1 MGKKRLYE
9 LAKELKT
16 TNQEMLWVVNKLGI
30 EAKNH
35 MSTLAPDDE
44 KKVRAFIAEAF
55 KRLEQ
60 KENER
65 KRAVKE
71 RKDAEKREAA
81 RREAEEKKKSEDA
94 TKRKPAARPATDR
107 RPQPRQD
114 RSRDSRPP
122 RKADIPDEKPAFEI
136 KPSKKLKQAPPKKKI
151 YNSDEERRQKKIKKE
166 KIDRNLSLSERR
178 SYQKTRKKKSK
189 GPKQPPALIT
199 EVTIGEE
206 ITIKDLAMK
215 IRKTAG
221 EVISK
226 LMKLGVMATINES
239 IDFDTAVLVLDEFKI
254 KAEFKTNKR
263 VTEIEITEVDDA
275 KDLKRRPPIITV
287 MGHVD
292 HGKTSLLDA
301 IRATKVT
308 EGEAGGITQH
318 IGAYQVEKNGEKMTF
333 IDTPGHAAFTSMR
346 ARGAQITDIAI
357 LVVAADD
364 GVMPQTIEAIAHSK
378 AAGVPIIVAVN
389 KMDKE
394 GANPDRVMQQLTEYE
409 LVPEDWGGD
418 TIFCKV
424 SAVTKE
430 GLDNLLEMILLVSEI
445 LELKA
450 NPERHADGFVIEAEL
465 DKGRGPVATLL
476 VKQGTLNVGDV
487 VVTGQCVG
495 KVRAMND
502 ESGESITTAPPAT
515 PVEVLGL
522 SSVPKAGDIFQSVDN
537 EKYARDIVEQRCIV
551 EKEETVSKSRKVTL
565 EDLFKNFEE
574 GQKKELSLII
584 KGDVQG
590 SVEALSQSLLN
601 LNTDEVKVG
610 IIHSGVGAITETDV
624 ILASASNAIII
635 GFNVRPDSNA
645 KKVAAQEE
653 VDIKLY
659 RIIYEAIDDV
669 RAAMSGLLEPEI
681 REVELGVAEVR
692 NTFKVPKAGTI
703 AGCYVTSGKI
713 TNSAN
718 VRIVRGGVIV
728 FDGKLSSL
736 KRFKDDAK
744 EVASGFECGIGF
756 EKFNDMKEGDI
767 IEAYTFEKI
776 AREL

>member
-1 MGKKRLYE
+1 MGS
-9 LAKELKT
+9 
-16 TNQEMLWVVNKLGI
+16 V
-30 EAKNH
+30 
-35 MSTLAPDDE
+35 TLEEE
-44 KKVRAFIAEAF
+44 KKIRAFIAEAF
-55 KRLEQ
+55 KKLEE
-60 KENER
+60 KERER
-65 KRAVKE
+65 KKRVKE
-71 RKDAEKREAA
+71 RQEAERREAA
-81 RREAEEKKKSEDA
+81 KREAEEKKKTQEAVRKKPERSE
-94 TKRKPAARPATDR
+94 RKERPVEERKDQPRSARPA
-107 RPQPRQD
+107 
-114 RSRDSRPP
+114 
-122 RKADIPDEKPAFEI
+122 RKKESEPMADMDIPV
-136 KPSKKLKQAPPKKKI
+136 KKKGK
-151 YNSDEERRQKKIKKE
+151 QPPVKKKTYDTDQEKSLKKT
-166 KIDRNLSLSERR
+166 KKQIVDRNLSLSERR
-178 SYQKTRKKKSK
+178 SYQKTKKKKTKSV
-189 GPKQPPALIT
+189 KQPPALVT
-199 EVTIGEE
+199 EVTIGED
-206 ITIKDLAMK
+206 IMVKDLAMK
-215 IRKTAG
+215 ISRTAS
-221 EVISK
+221 EVIAK
-226 LMKLGVMATINES
+226 LMKLGVMATINEV
-239 IDFDTAVLVLDEFKI
+239 IDYDTAALVLDDMGI
-254 KAEFKTNKR
+254 KAEFKSNKR
-263 VTEIEITEVDDA
+263 VTEIE
-275 KDLKRRPPIITV
+275 LKEEADEKKLKKRPPIVTV

-301 IRATKVT
+301 IRATRVT

-346 ARGAQITDIAI
+346 ARGAQVTDIAI

-389 KMDKE
+389 KIDKE

-409 LVPEDWGGD
+409 LIPEDWGGE

-424 SAVTKE
+424 SAITKE
-430 GLDNLLEMILLVSEI
+430 GLDNLLEMILLVSEM

-450 NPERHADGFVIEAEL
+450 NPDRLADGFVIEAQL

-476 VKQGTLNVGDV
+476 VRQGTLNVGDV
-487 VVTGQCVG
+487 VVSGQSVG
-495 KVRAMND
+495 KVRAMVD
-502 ESGESITTAPPAT
+502 ESGNKVDSAPPAT

-522 SSVPKAGDIFQSVDN
+522 NTVPKAGDIFQSVED
-537 EKYARDIVEQRCIV
+537 EKFARDIVEQRSIV
-551 EKEETVSKSRKVTL
+551 EKEEHVSKSRKVTL

-574 GQKKELSLII
+574 GQKKELNLII

-590 SVEALSQSLLN
+590 SVEALSQSLMN
-601 LNTDEVKVG
+601 LNTDEVKVS

-653 VDIKLY
+653 VDVKLY

-692 NTFKVPKAGTI
+692 DTFKVPKAGTI

-713 TNSAN
+713 TSTAN
-718 VRIVRGGVIV
+718 VRIVRDGVII

-736 KRFKDDAK
+736 RRFKDDAK

-756 EKFNDMKEGDI
+756 EKFNDMKEGDV
-767 IEAYTFEKI
+767 IEAYTHEKI